1 MPSEP
6 VADDFLD
13 QVLLPWLAANGIDA
27 GRIPANA
34 PLTLAGDRLTTE
46 MVTFDEDG
54 GLVRDGTGAPLRR
67 IATFTVTVP
76 MPDLVAAWV
85 KPKCPTCGR

>member
-34 PLTLAGDRLTTE
+34 TFTLAGDRLTTE
-46 MVTFDEDG
+46 MVTFGEDG
-54 GLVRDGTGAPLRR
+54 TLVRDGAGAPLRR

-76 MPDLVAAWV
+76 MPGLVADWV

>member
-1 MPSEP
+1 MPDLP
-6 VADDFLD
+6 RADAYRD

-46 MVTFDEDG
+46 MVTLDRNGNFA
-54 GLVRDGTGAPLRR
+54 RDGMGQPLRR
-67 IATFTVTVP
+67 TVTFTVTVP
-76 MPDLVAAWV
+76 ISDFPAERVET
-85 KPKCPTCGR
+85 KCPTCGR